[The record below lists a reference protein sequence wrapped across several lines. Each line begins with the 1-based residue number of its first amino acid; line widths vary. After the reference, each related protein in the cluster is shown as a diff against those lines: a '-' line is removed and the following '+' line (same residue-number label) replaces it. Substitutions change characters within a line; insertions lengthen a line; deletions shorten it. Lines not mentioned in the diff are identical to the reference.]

1 MALHEASRQFHCS
14 SIRTVA
20 EVSWHLTMSHLGL
33 YHSQRSKVSLAPFSP
48 WATQVALV
56 VKNLPANAGYARD
69 VGSIP
74 GLGRSPGGGQG
85 IPLQGSYLESPHGQ
99 RNLVGYSQRIGHD

>member
-1 MALHEASRQFHCS
+1 MALHGASRRFHSS
-14 SIRTVA
+14 SIRTMA
-20 EVSWHLTMSHLGL
+20 EVSWHLTISHLGL
-33 YHSQRSKVSLAPFSP
+33 YYSQGSRVSLAPFSP
-48 WATQVALV
+48 WATQVALA
-56 VKNLPANAGYARD
+56 VKNLPANAGFARD

-85 IPLQGSYLESPHGQ
+85 IPLQGSHLENPHGQ